1 MIKINCIG
9 YPRIGPK
16 RELKNA
22 LEKYWKSEIS
32 ENDLLKCASDLKKI
46 IGKHKKIMGLI
57 IFVQMIFLFMIKF

>member
-32 ENDLLKCASDLKKI
+32 ESDLLKCATELKKNNWQTQKDN
-46 IGKHKKIMGLI
+46 G
-57 IFVQMIFLFMIKF
+57 

>member
-32 ENDLLKCASDLKKI
+32 ENDLESCRFGAARVRRSDKR
-46 IGKHKKIMGLI
+46 
-57 IFVQMIFLFMIKF
+57 QA